1 MGNGNTKTSILY
13 EISNTKTTKIDKN
26 TIVLLGAMGNGKSTT
41 GNNLLGGNMFTSGN
55 DSVSVTKSISLM
67 TSGDLTVV
75 DCPGFG
81 DPSNETIFF
90 RSFLNKKEQLLN
102 AAPIDAFVL
111 VTKFDRDESGAFLQT
126 AEHFVKSFGKP
137 ALKSLIILCIQ
148 GSPARRYSDSEFDE
162 ILKQT
167 SGYTYLKSSNS
178 DNEIK
183 YLLWENIYAPYPNQR
198 QNFDSVRKSLPKYS
212 KEQMEMAFDLVEN
225 RAEFMENK

>member
-13 EISNTKTTKIDKN
+13 DISNTKTTKIDKN

-67 TSGDLTVV
+67 TSGNFTFLTETSLMTSGDLTVV

-111 VTKFDRDESGAFLQT
+111 VTKIDGDESGAFLQT

-148 GSPARRYSDSEFDE
+148 GNPARRYSDSEFE
-162 ILKQT
+162 KNFISLIIINLFFIINFLK
-167 SGYTYLKSSNS
+167 
-178 DNEIK
+178 E
-183 YLLWENIYAPYPNQR
+183 
-198 QNFDSVRKSLPKYS
+198 
-212 KEQMEMAFDLVEN
+212 
-225 RAEFMENK
+225 

>member
-1 MGNGNTKTSILY
+1 M
-13 EISNTKTTKIDKN
+13 
-26 TIVLLGAMGNGKSTT
+26 
-41 GNNLLGGNMFTSGN
+41 TSGN
-55 DSVSVTKSISLM
+55 
-67 TSGDLTVV
+67 LTVF

-90 RSFLNKKEQLLN
+90 RNFLSKKEQLLN
-102 AAPIDAFVL
+102 AAPIDAFLL

-148 GSPARRYSDSEFDE
+148 GNPARRYSDSEFE
-162 ILKQT
+162 KILKQT
-167 SGYTYLKSSNS
+167 SGYTYLKSLNS

-183 YLLWENIYAPYPNQR
+183 YLLWER